1 MPRPCILRREQYQT
15 GRSNNIGM
23 SDNIFYSFVAFVSI
37 IPAVVAA
44 FGRNQTRNG
53 AFWVLLGLAVI
64 GPVIWLV
71 VRSNGEWRT
80 EFSTALWITVSATLL
95 TFAATALI
103 SREGWRLSPIVM
115 PYMAMLAFIAVI
127 WENAG
132 VAPPEPLDSPWI
144 VFHIAI
150 SVLTYAIATTAACA
164 AFAAFLKERALKNK
178 AQTVLV
184 HRLPSVSDCDTLQVG
199 LLTLGEII
207 LALGLI
213 TGVAA
218 SLAHGGDALPTDHK
232 TVFAVLAF
240 VVIGVLLLIHK
251 WTGVRGRQA
260 ARLVLAAY
268 LLLTLAY
275 PGVKFVTDVLLS

>member
-1 MPRPCILRREQYQT
+1 
-15 GRSNNIGM
+15 M
-23 SDNIFYSFVAFVSI
+23 SDNIIYSLAAFATM
-37 IPAVVAA
+37 IPAVVSA

-53 AFWVLLGLAVI
+53 MYWAVLGLAVI
-64 GPVIWLV
+64 GPIIWLV

-132 VAPPEPLDSPWI
+132 QDAPERLDNPWI

-150 SVLTYAIATTAACA
+150 SVLTYAVATTAACA

-178 AQTVLV
+178 TQTPLV
-184 HRLPSVSDCDTLQVG
+184 QRLPSVSDCDTLQVG
-199 LLTLGEII
+199 LLTLGEMV

-218 SLAHGGDALPTDHK
+218 SVAHGGDAIPTDHK
-232 TVFAVLAF
+232 TVFAILAF
-240 VVIGVLLLIHK
+240 VVIGVLLLVHK
-251 WTGVRGRQA
+251 RTGVRGRQA